1 MLRGLCAFLGESTF
15 RRVISVLV
23 TAALLVMQVANVA
36 VADSPTAQDLELVNE
51 QLKGK
56 LADIELADGS
66 TIKKAKKVVVEPNFT
81 YWKAKGKD
89 QKVETRQVIQIRARS
104 KSRGLIGMGVGAAGF
119 ALLSYGSG
127 EGKCEASDPW
137 CTSDAEGGY
146 ALVAAGFGALVGF
159 GIGKAI
165 PRKRRVVYEAQ
176 DSPFAQ
182 PAEHPIVEDGS

>member
-1 MLRGLCAFLGESTF
+1 MF
-15 RRVISVLV
+15 RRAISVLI
-23 TAALLVMQVANVA
+23 TAALLMMPVADVA
-36 VADSPTAQDLELVNE
+36 SADSPAAQDLELVNE

-56 LADIELADGS
+56 VAEIKLANGS
-66 TIKKAKKVVVEPNFT
+66 TIKKARKVVVEPNFT

-89 QKVETRQVIQIRARS
+89 QKVETGQVIQIRARS

-127 EGKCEASDPW
+127 EGKCEDYDPW

-146 ALVAAGFGALVGF
+146 ALLAAGFGALVGF

-176 DSPFAQ
+176 GSKSAEPTADQVQ
-182 PAEHPIVEDGS
+182 PSEPHRSQP